1 MTTSEFMSWYFS
13 LSAEFQEFLETTY
26 NISCLSNVSDLTKI
40 KSVDNFNG
48 KLKEEWL
55 NPLNIVIENT
65 KANDAVN
72 DFTSVQNDL
81 GIINNTK
88 ESESIIESQ
97 LESVAELPFEHYSNI
112 TQIANFQKIISN
124 EKTPYYC
131 DLYDDFTITS
141 VDEFAVKH
149 GDKRSAWSNDK
160 DFYVYRFLYRHGMF
174 RKTFLSNPK
183 MMDIYAEV
191 VFTNKGDLYYF
202 QETDEGLDATHRNLK
217 ILNHVMTNSV
227 EYPIKK
233 GFIALG
239 IKGYNFENLS
249 NLQNFEMICCKKPE
263 VYTAYTLV
271 KFDKSQ
277 YRFSVWDLKSKD
289 DNPFFDAYHPYDNVE
304 MLPNFKE
311 LLAKKAKKLFDN
323 YLPF

>member
-13 LSAEFQEFLETTY
+13 LSGEFQEFLEKDFGV
-26 NISCLSNVSDLTKI
+26 SCLSNSKDLEKVTNLEK
-40 KSVDNFNG
+40 FNG
-48 KLKEEWL
+48 AIKDEWL
-55 NPLNIVIENT
+55 KPLNGVAKNLKT
-65 KANDAVN
+65 NDAEN

-88 ESESIIESQ
+88 ESKSIIESQ
-97 LESVAELPFEHYSNI
+97 LERVAELPFEHYSNI
-112 TQIANFQKIISN
+112 AQFANFQKIISN
-124 EKTPYYC
+124 KKTPYYC

-149 GDKRSAWSNDK
+149 GDKRSAWYNNK
-160 DFYVYRFLYRHGMF
+160 DFHVYRFLYRHGMF
-174 RKTFLSNPK
+174 HKNFLSNPK

-191 VFTNKGDLYYF
+191 VFTNKGDLYHF

-217 ILNHVMTNSV
+217 ILNHVMTNSF

-233 GFIALG
+233 SFIALG
-239 IKGYNFENLS
+239 IKDYNFENLS
-249 NLQNFEMICCKKPE
+249 NLQDFEMICCKKPE

-271 KFDKSQ
+271 KFDRNQ

-304 MLPNFKE
+304 LLPNFKE

-323 YLPF
+323 YLTF